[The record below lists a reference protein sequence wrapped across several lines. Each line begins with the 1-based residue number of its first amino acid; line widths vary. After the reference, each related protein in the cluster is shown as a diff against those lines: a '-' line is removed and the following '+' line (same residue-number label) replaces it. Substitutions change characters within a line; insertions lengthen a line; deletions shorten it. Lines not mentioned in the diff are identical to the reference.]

1 MNILNIIQYSI
12 FQGRFINPTVVVGE
26 INASVTLMC
35 NSSSIGLNESFTWN
49 KSPDSFQ
56 LDSLLNDNKTTISDD
71 GQQLTIN
78 NLTLSDQLYYG
89 CFNGTTFL
97 NTFRLIVRSK

>member
-1 MNILNIIQYSI
+1 MNILDIIQYSI
-12 FQGRFINPTVVVGE
+12 FQGYIISSTVVVGE

-35 NSSSIGLNESFTWN
+35 NSSTIGQNESFTWK
-49 KSPDSFQ
+49 KSSDSFQ
-56 LDSLLNDNKTTISDD
+56 LDSVLNDNKTTISDD

-89 CFNGTTFL
+89 CFNGTNFL

>member
-35 NSSSIGLNESFTWN
+35 NSSTIGQNESFTWK
-49 KSPDSFQ
+49 KSSDSFQ

-89 CFNGTTFL
+89 CFNGTNFL